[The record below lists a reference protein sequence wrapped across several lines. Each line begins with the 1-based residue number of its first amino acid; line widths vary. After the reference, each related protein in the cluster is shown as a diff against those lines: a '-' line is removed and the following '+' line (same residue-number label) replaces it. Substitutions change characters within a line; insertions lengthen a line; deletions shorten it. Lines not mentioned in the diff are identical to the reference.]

1 MINRIV
7 LAIMIVLLSVN
18 LYAWNKLT
26 VGNEKEIKKITRIL
40 DQCVNN
46 SNKQCESS
54 AVEEALVS
62 T

>member
-1 MINRIV
+1 MFNRIV

-46 SNKQCESS
+46 SSKLCESS

>member
-46 SNKQCESS
+46 SSK
-54 AVEEALVS
+54 
-62 T
+62 

>member
-1 MINRIV
+1 MVNKIIIS
-7 LAIMIVLLSVN
+7 IMVVLLSIN

-46 SNKQCESS
+46 SK
-54 AVEEALVS
+54 
-62 T
+62 